1 MVTNALSP
9 GAWETSRRIYEF
21 ETSLVHIASS
31 RTARAT
37 KLDNNNKKDWSGE
50 EKKKPVTPKLFL
62 MGTVF
67 YSLVSRDR
75 Q

>member
-1 MVTNALSP
+1 MVTHALSS

-50 EKKKPVTPKLFL
+50 EKKTVTLKLFR